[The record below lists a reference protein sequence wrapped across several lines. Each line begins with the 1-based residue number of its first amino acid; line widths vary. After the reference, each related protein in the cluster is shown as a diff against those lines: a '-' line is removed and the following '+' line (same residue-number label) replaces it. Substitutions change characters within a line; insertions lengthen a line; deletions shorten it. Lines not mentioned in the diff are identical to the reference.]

1 MYVFESKIAQQYEI
15 VTGPALPLQAADN
28 LVHTREIITNIA
40 ASHGLRATYAPRVY
54 LDSTGSA
61 AHAHISVHA
70 PNDTPKTPEGL
81 SQYESSFLAGLL
93 PHLPAITA
101 VTLPIPASYK
111 RMLDGVWS
119 GGTYVCWGTENREAP
134 IRLTN
139 AASPSS
145 RNFEIRFVDGTAN
158 PYLALAAILGAASNG
173 IQEKAVLGVKDCTG
187 PVSAAQ
193 MSEEER
199 RKLGITQRMSLTWEQ
214 SREKFAKDE
223 VLAKVFGPEM
233 VQKFLAANK
242 TLAHALDMDKTD
254 EAKLSRLVKFY

>member
-1 MYVFESKIAQQYEI
+1 M
-15 VTGPALPLQAADN
+15 DN

-40 ASHGLRATYAPRVY
+40 AAHGLRATYAPRVY
-54 LDSTGSA
+54 LDSAGSA
-61 AHAHISVHA
+61 AHVHISVHA
-70 PNDTPKTPEGL
+70 PNDTPKTPEKL

-101 VTLPIPASYK
+101 ITLPIPASYK

-139 AASPSS
+139 AGSPSS
-145 RNFEIRFVDGTAN
+145 RNFEIRFVDATAN
-158 PYLALAAILGAASNG
+158 PYLALAAILGAASKG
-173 IQEKAVLGVKDCTG
+173 IQDKAVLEMKDCTG
-187 PVSAAQ
+187 SMSAAQ

-199 RKLGITQRMSLTWEQ
+199 RTLGITQRMSLTWEQ

-223 VLAKVFGPEM
+223 VLGKVFGPEM
-233 VQKFLAANK
+233 MQKFLAVNK
-242 TLAHALDMDKTD
+242 VRILLYRCGCSCPHFFDFQTLAEALDMDETD
-254 EAKLSRLVKFY
+254 EAKLTRLVKFY